1 MSKID
6 STNIL
11 IGSLLSPSHELG
23 PSGTSED
30 TELPSGDAE
39 FQVRRKQ
46 SLTGSL
52 TDD

>member
-6 STNIL
+6 CTDIF
-11 IGSLLSPSHELG
+11 IDSLLSRSHELG

-39 FQVRRKQ
+39 FQVEIN
-46 SLTGSL
+46 SH
-52 TDD
+52 